1 MKPPFGLFTSSSFS
15 LLPHA
20 PLRSDLRQPRR
31 EIDYCN
37 YDYDLASSEKIPP
50 LYPVAVFSHLPT
62 YVSAS
67 YPLPKTLA
75 FRATEVICKVD
86 RNTAP
91 TYLAYYPKAA
101 HWSFIDKTLNHPRVH
116 AQALASSKPS
126 DDDDAELLLR
136 RLFFSLDSIPR
147 ATRSNVEGREEQELA
162 LHLRHLRRSIHH
174 LYLYL
179 DLYLQKYLPSTVHH

>member
-101 HWSFIDKTLNHPRVH
+101 HWSFIDKTLNHPRVR

-126 DDDDAELLLR
+126 DDDDVELLLR
-136 RLFFSLDSIPR
+136 RLFFFARLYS
-147 ATRSNVEGREEQELA
+147 TRHQKQRGRE
-162 LHLRHLRRSIHH
+162 RRTRTRASSSSSAP
-174 LYLYL
+174 LNTSP
-179 DLYLQKYLPSTVHH
+179 LPLPRPLPTEVPT